1 MSMQVS
7 FFVKDQP
14 EGCYF
19 EKIEAS
25 FFEIEKVIETYY
37 PNEQFDAILDDALL
51 QILRTV
57 LDSLERIGEVEEYL
71 QFLDFKIENIYDSA
85 FVSKHFLLYKNPE
98 VEALMEHV
106 LSEVAEPLAEGYF
119 ESMIDYLETAMDDE
133 VFVDFRLNGEEL
145 LLEVQSKGQK
155 FSQTE
160 PLKQLLIDYDES
172 FQRVATEF
180 LESFI

>member
-37 PNEQFDAILDDALL
+37 PNERFDAVLDDALL

-71 QFLDFKIENIYDSA
+71 QFLDFKIENSYDSA

-106 LSEVAEPLAEGYF
+106 LLEVAEPLAEGYF

-145 LLEVQSKGQK
+145 LLEVQSQGQK
-155 FSQTE
+155 ISQTE